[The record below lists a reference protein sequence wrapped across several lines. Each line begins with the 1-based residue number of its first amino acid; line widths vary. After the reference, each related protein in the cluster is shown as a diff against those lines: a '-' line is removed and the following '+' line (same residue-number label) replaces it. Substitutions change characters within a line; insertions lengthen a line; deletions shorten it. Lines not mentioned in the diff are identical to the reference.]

1 MYEDIVKLA
10 NQEVSILKRSILSG
24 SHIKTGDIRK
34 LSAKLYKIVPDKS
47 IDGVL
52 KICEILLEEHSWELG
67 VIAFDLAN
75 RIHKYY
81 TTETYDVFYSW
92 LKKYVRGWGDCD
104 DFCTHAFGQL
114 LIQQKD
120 IFGKILNW
128 TKDEDFWVR
137 RASAVILI
145 PAILKDDYAGIHPLE
160 IANKLLNDE
169 NDLVCK
175 GYGWMLKSL
184 SKVDEE
190 LVIEY
195 LEGKHSIMPRV
206 SFRYAIEKVNAEKR
220 RYLMEL

>member
-1 MYEDIVKLA
+1 MYEDIVKSG
-10 NQEVSILKRSILSG
+10 NQEISTLKRSILSG
-24 SHIKTGDIRK
+24 GHIKTGDIRN

-52 KICEILLEEHSWELG
+52 KICEILLEEYNWELG
-67 VIAFDLAN
+67 VIAFDWAN
-75 RIHKYY
+75 RIRKYY
-81 TTETYDVFYSW
+81 TIETYDVFYSW

-120 IFGKILNW
+120 IFRKILNW

-195 LEGKHSIMPRV
+195 LEKKHSIMPRV
-206 SFRYAIEKVNAEKR
+206 SFRYAIEKINAEKR
-220 RYLMEL
+220 QYLMEL